1 VCQCVDDANDKIH
14 LFFCSLVTE
23 KALQQKGRIKSK
35 KEQQIDAM
43 TNAQV
48 VDELKTKRLPTFGTL
63 AERKERLKKHH
74 GKFDQNTWI

>member
-1 VCQCVDDANDKIH
+1 
-14 LFFCSLVTE
+14 
-23 KALQQKGRIKSK
+23 
-35 KEQQIDAM
+35 M

-74 GKFDQNTWI
+74 GISSSSQDGPSNDHAKENSIVG